1 MYHGRMW
8 GVTSSIEKIMIF
20 ILLLKVVIVV
30 EVYLIFEVIFISEGH
45 LLFRFVFIFGVIFI
59 FGVLIHIQGS
69 LHFDI
74 GKGGLSP
81 F

>member
-1 MYHGRMW
+1 MYLYVDFEYHHP
-8 GVTSSIEKIMIF
+8 F
-20 ILLLKVVIVV
+20 LV

-45 LLFRFVFIFGVIFI
+45 RHFLGHLLFRFVFIFGVVFI
-59 FGVLIHIQGS
+59 FGELIHIQGG

>member
-1 MYHGRMW
+1 
-8 GVTSSIEKIMIF
+8 MIF

-45 LLFRFVFIFGVIFI
+45 LLFRFVFIFGV
-59 FGVLIHIQGS
+59 LIHIQGG

-74 GKGGLSP
+74 GKGGLNP
-81 F
+81 L